1 MSPKEDIVAAIK
13 ASPKTVRVATKQV
26 VTTVDKLKQMG
37 MQTSIGQRYG
47 VKQRKAVVI
56 V

>member
-1 MSPKEDIVAAIK
+1 MAVIK
-13 ASPKTVRVATKQV
+13 ASPKTVRVAAKEV